1 MTSMQERRADEGT
14 RFVESRCKCLF
25 MEDQVGKTLDGV
37 ITGVTHFG
45 LFVMLRD
52 LLVDGLVHVTSL
64 PSDYYHL
71 EPGARGLKGERTGR
85 TFRLGDDVRVRV
97 VRVDTEE
104 ARIELMLDGLAE
116 GKSGGKSAAK
126 DVGKNPA
133 RKKKTAGP
141 SRGRRLRR

>member
-1 MTSMQERRADEGT
+1 
-14 RFVESRCKCLF
+14 

-85 TFRLGDDVRVRV
+85 AFRLGDDVRVRV
-97 VRVDTEE
+97 VRVDTDE
-104 ARIELMLDGLAE
+104 ARIDLMLE
-116 GKSGGKSAAK
+116 GPSEGNRGGTGAGRDA
-126 DVGKNPA
+126 GKHPS
-133 RKKKTAGP
+133 RKKKAAGAP
-141 SRGRRLRR
+141 RGRRPRR